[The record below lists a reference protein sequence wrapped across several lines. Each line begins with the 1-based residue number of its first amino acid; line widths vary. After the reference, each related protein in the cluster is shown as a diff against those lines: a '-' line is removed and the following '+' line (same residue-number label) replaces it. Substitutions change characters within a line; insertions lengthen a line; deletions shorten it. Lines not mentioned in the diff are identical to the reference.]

1 MDRIEFVNSIRYTE
15 DTDAVKTLISFF
27 EQYMLLYNLVEG
39 ISSVSCEC
47 NNGNMIQFIIDYTNA
62 DTAKKNSALINTY
75 NAVRIYGST
84 CFLRSESIGKKQS
97 RVYMTRV

>member
-1 MDRIEFVNSIRYTE
+1 MDRIAFVNSIGYTE

-27 EQYMLLYNLVEG
+27 EQYMLLYNLVED

-47 NNGNMIQFIIDYTNA
+47 INGNTIQFIIDYISA
-62 DTAKKNSALINTY
+62 DAAAKNTALINMN

-84 CFLRSESIGKKQS
+84 CFLRSESLDKKKT
-97 RVYMTRV
+97 RVYMTKT